1 MNFTPKNF
9 NKALKKIGIK
19 KNDNLFIHSDLGLL
33 KEYKNKNEI
42 NKTCDVIL
50 KEFLKTVGKNGNLAF
65 PTFTYSFANKK
76 RYYPRNSKS
85 ICGYLS
91 EYVKNMKSSALYKDP
106 NVSVVVLGNNKDFLT
121 QNCSINSYGK
131 NSFFNRF
138 YELNGQICN
147 INMDSAST
155 FIHLFERKLCVKYR
169 IDKNFYGFIANSK
182 KKIKSKIFVIK
193 KNKKYSVDFS
203 RFHNE
208 ANKYYKVS
216 NIGRGFVGKIS
227 LEKTFQIVKSGI
239 KKNKNFL
246 IKKI

>member
-9 NKALKKIGIK
+9 NSVLKKIGVK

-42 NKTCDVIL
+42 NKTCKIII
-50 KEFLKTVGKNGNLAF
+50 KEFLKVVGRNGTLAF
-65 PTFTYSFANKK
+65 PTFTYSFANKE
-76 RYYPRNSKS
+76 RFYPRKSKS
-85 ICGYLS
+85 ICGHLS
-91 EYVKNMKSSALYKDP
+91 EYVKNKIPSAVYKDP
-106 NVSVVVLGNNKDFLT
+106 NVSVVVLGKYKNFLT
-121 QNCSINSYGK
+121 NNHSINAYGE

-138 YELNGQICN
+138 YELEGQICN

-155 FIHLFERKLCVKYR
+155 FIHLFERKLKVNYR
-169 IDKNFYGFIANSK
+169 IDKNFNGFISSSK
-182 KKIKSKIFVIK
+182 KKNKSKIFVIK
-193 KNKKYSVDFS
+193 KNKTYSVDFS
-203 RFHNE
+203 KFHKAACNH
-208 ANKYYKVS
+208 YKVS

-227 LEKTFQIVKSGI
+227 LKKTFQIVKSGI